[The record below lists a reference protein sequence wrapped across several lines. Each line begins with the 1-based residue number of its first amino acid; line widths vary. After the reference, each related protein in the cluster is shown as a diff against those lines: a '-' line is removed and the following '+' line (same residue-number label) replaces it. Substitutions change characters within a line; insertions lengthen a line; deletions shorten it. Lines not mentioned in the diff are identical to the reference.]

1 MVDLDDLTEIM
12 NCAYAAKSR
21 LEDIAEANN
30 KPVQMVLH
38 WTAGKYLPIEYLK
51 YTIVR

>member
-12 NCAYAAKSR
+12 NLAYAAKSD
-21 LEDIAEANN
+21 LYATADEHN
-30 KPVQMVLH
+30 KPVQVILH
-38 WTAGKYLPIEYLK
+38 WTAGKYLPIDLK